1 MLGDEK
7 TVSRRERFARLNHDC
22 TAMSIWINEEENTM
36 KLEELKAL
44 STKELTDLY
53 NQYADKRVKRME
65 SRAKLEERTAQK
77 LREAGKLDEDMTARE
92 ARNIRETA
100 KAGVNT
106 DSAKDLAKTK
116 APTEAKGKGKSA
128 KATSKASPA
137 TGKAQPPKGK
147 GEGAGKAP
155 KASRG
160 APVKNPTYVAI
171 PEGSKGYNPKG
182 FRTNP
187 SSSRFQVL
195 EYIRKAP
202 TGRTREQCEKQFEGM
217 DVNVTS
223 SLYFLSKHGFAK
235 VKED

>member
-106 DSAKDLAKTK
+106 DSAKDMAKTK
-116 APTEAKGKGKSA
+116 APAEGKGKKSA
-128 KATSKASPA
+128 NATSKASPA

-147 GEGAGKAP
+147 GEGTGKAP